1 MYALVHHIT
10 TETTH
15 LYIIL
20 THAVLID
27 LKTICEKEPNDYTLN
42 LGCYRAVFRAELEKQ
57 SSPTMRVSG
66 AESAETS

>member
-20 THAVLID
+20 T
-27 LKTICEKEPNDYTLN
+27 LKRYVKKEPNDYALN
-42 LGCYRAVFRAELEKQ
+42 LGCYRPVFHAELEKP
-57 SSPTMRVSG
+57 SPSTMRVSG
-66 AESAETS
+66 AESAQR